1 MEASEATELELLNY
15 WNDSSAY
22 TKIVLGHGQ
31 PDSILHKV
39 ARTLRLEYYT
49 EYWNI
54 DAVFYDKSDG
64 NYSQKAIIYAEQLTI
79 ALEHENDSGGAFE
92 EMYKLST
99 YNSPLKV
106 LITYASPGKQPDR
119 LKDYKE
125 ILKKSD
131 IFFDF
136 ATLRKHLVIFGSRS
150 GNKVNW
156 TYHIWDGEDFK
167 DIKPSG

>member
-54 DAVFYDKSDG
+54 DAIFYEKRDEDYQGEKL
-64 NYSQKAIIYAEQLTI
+64 YAEYLTI
-79 ALEHENDSGGAFE
+79 VLEHENKAGDASE
-92 EMYKLST
+92 EVYKLST

-106 LITYASPGKQPDR
+106 LITYPAKNNH
-119 LKDYKE
+119 KE
-125 ILKKSD
+125 YLDKYSKILTKSD
-131 IFFDF
+131 VFGDF
-136 ATLRKHLVIFGSRS
+136 ATKRKHLMIFGYN
-150 GNKVNW
+150 NKNQILW
-156 TYHIWDGEDFK
+156 PGYLWNGQEFDEINK
-167 DIKPSG
+167 